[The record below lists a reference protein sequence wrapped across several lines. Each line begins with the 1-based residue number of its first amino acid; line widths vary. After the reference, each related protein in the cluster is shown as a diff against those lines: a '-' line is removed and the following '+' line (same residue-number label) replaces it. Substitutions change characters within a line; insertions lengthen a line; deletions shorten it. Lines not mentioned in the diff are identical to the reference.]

1 MTSSYI
7 DTSVLGAYYCPE
19 ALSEKAQDTV
29 CKIDHPVI
37 SLLTEVEFFAL
48 IAKKKRMRDFGET
61 KARTILMQFQAH
73 VDEGYYRKLLPMSD
87 NYLKARDMIAEFK
100 ANLRTLDAIHLALTV
115 AEKLALVTA
124 DQTMAS
130 AAKRFGIETTLIS

>member
-1 MTSSYI
+1 MTGFYV

-19 ALSEKAQDTV
+19 ALSAKAQDAV

-37 SLLTEVEFFAL
+37 SLLTEIEFFSL

-73 VDEGYYRKLLPMSD
+73 VDERYYHKLLPMSD
-87 NYLKARDMIAEFK
+87 SYLRARDMIAEFK
-100 ANLRTLDAIHLALTV
+100 ANLHTLDAIHLALTFT
-115 AEKLALVTA
+115 EKLALVTA

-130 AAKRFGIETTLIS
+130 AARRFGIETTLIS

>member
-1 MTSSYI
+1 MTRSYI
-7 DTSVLGAYYCPE
+7 ETSVLGAYYCPE
-19 ALSEKAQDTV
+19 ALSAKTQDTI
-29 CKIDHPVI
+29 CRIDGPVI
-37 SLLTEVEFFAL
+37 SLITEVEFFSL
-48 IAKKKRMRDFGET
+48 IAKKKRIRDFSET

-73 VDEGYYRKLLPMSD
+73 VDEGYYHKLLPMSD

-130 AAKRFGIETTLIS
+130 AAKHFGIETTLIA

>member
-1 MTSSYI
+1 MTSSYV

-19 ALSEKAQDTV
+19 ALSAKAQDAV

-37 SLLTEVEFFAL
+37 SLLTEVEFFSL

-73 VDEGYYRKLLPMSD
+73 VDEGYYHKLLPMSD
-87 NYLKARDMIAEFK
+87 SYLRARDMIAEFK
-100 ANLRTLDAIHLALTV
+100 ANLHALDALHLALTFT
-115 AEKLALVTA
+115 EKLALVTA